1 MVTLKDIAQMAQVST
16 TTVSRVLSDDPLL
29 SISEDTRK
37 RILAAAK
44 AVNYRVKSSKNRGVG
59 RRGLRNIGILAR
71 GNEQMEQE
79 DPYFLSIRRGVEAE
93 CAALRIRNASVV
105 REVDSVALPTL
116 FGDMDGVVVI
126 GDNPQ
131 ALDFLKDSGV
141 RVVCVDRQQS
151 HIGEFDTVTVDFR
164 QATLDVLNHLM
175 ALGHDPIGYMG
186 GGGADPRLDMFV
198 EALQKSGRHHSS
210 HVHIGAWSTGGGYA
224 LAKQCA
230 VSGSMARAYFIASDP
245 MAIGAM
251 RAFTEAG
258 LRIPEDVA
266 IVAFDDIEVAAYLNP
281 ALTTVHVPTEIMGRA
296 AVHLLVDGLGIG
308 GLPVQ
313 VTLPTELMIR
323 ETCGGSRGQAIKT
336 RRDGP

>member
-37 RILAAAK
+37 RILTAAK
-44 AVNYRVKSSKNRGVG
+44 AVNYRVKSPKSRGVG
-59 RRGLRNIGILAR
+59 RRGLRNIGVLAR
-71 GNEQMEQE
+71 GDEQMEQA

-93 CAALRIRNASVV
+93 CAVLRIRNASVV

-116 FGDMDGVVVI
+116 FGAMDGVVVI

-131 ALDFLKDSGV
+131 ALDFLKDSRM
-141 RVVCVDRQQS
+141 RVVCADRQQS
-151 HIGEFDTVTVDFR
+151 HYGEFDTVTIDFR
-164 QATLDVLNHLM
+164 QATLDALNHLM

-186 GGGADPRLDMFV
+186 GGPVTGADPRLGMFV
-198 EALQKSGRHHSS
+198 EVLQKNGRYHPS
-210 HVHIGAWSTGGGYA
+210 HVHIGEWSTSGGYA

-230 VSGSMARAYFIASDP
+230 ESGSVARAYFVASDP
-245 MAIGAM
+245 MAVGIM
-251 RAFTEAG
+251 RAFSEAE

-266 IVAFDDIEVAAYLNP
+266 IVAFDDIEMAAYLNP
-281 ALTTVHVPTEIMGRA
+281 ALTTIHVPTEIMGRV
-296 AVHLLVDGLGIG
+296 AVHLLVDGLGIDG
-308 GLPVQ
+308 PPVQ

-323 ETCGGSRGQAIKT
+323 ETCGGSRGT
-336 RRDGP
+336 R